1 MAWTNEQLTAIHKD
15 GTNIIVS
22 AGAGS
27 GKTAVLS
34 TRVVEKIKKGIHIN
48 ELLILTFT
56 NAAAG
61 EMKERIK
68 KKIKELNKPE
78 ELDLLESSYIT
89 TFDSFALS
97 IVKKYHYILNIPK
110 NISITDSSILNLQKK
125 KILDNILD
133 KYYEEKINEKFN
145 RLIKDFCFKD
155 DKNLKKSILSL
166 ANKLEIRTDKQE
178 YMSSYFNKY
187 YQADTIHLYLSMY
200 ENILKEN
207 IEALFLE
214 VELQSNYFE
223 KDYEQ
228 KILDNI
234 SVLKNKCS
242 LDELIALINS
252 AKIPSSPRNSEE
264 ETKMAREKISDSLK
278 NFCQN

>member
-15 GTNIIVS
+15 GTKIIVS

-34 TRVVEKIKKGIHIN
+34 IRVVEKIKKGIHIN

-133 KYYEEKINEKFN
+133 NKKNISCE
-145 RLIKDFCFKD
+145 FCPFKD
-155 DKNLKKSILSL
+155 ICFYKDKDKVYINSDKNFLKK
-166 ANKLEIRTDKQE
+166 
-178 YMSSYFNKY
+178 
-187 YQADTIHLYLSMY
+187 
-200 ENILKEN
+200 
-207 IEALFLE
+207 E
-214 VELQSNYFE
+214 VK
-223 KDYEQ
+223 KDG
-228 KILDNI
+228 
-234 SVLKNKCS
+234 V
-242 LDELIALINS
+242 DE
-252 AKIPSSPRNSEE
+252 
-264 ETKMAREKISDSLK
+264 
-278 NFCQN
+278 

>member
-34 TRVVEKIKKGIHIN
+34 IRVVEKIKKGIHIN

-187 YQADTIHLYLSMY
+187 YQEDTIHLYLSMY
-200 ENILKEN
+200 ENILKE
-207 IEALFLE
+207 
-214 VELQSNYFE
+214 
-223 KDYEQ
+223 
-228 KILDNI
+228 IL
-234 SVLKNKCS
+234 VFHKNKGDISYTIEDEKLSKLILNNIIFICKDNSISFDEFYLS
-242 LDELIALINS
+242 LNFSIKMNLVTELSDCLV
-252 AKIPSSPRNSEE
+252 
-264 ETKMAREKISDSLK
+264 KMGKKVKVSY
-278 NFCQN
+278 F